1 MNARQIGLG
10 LCCLIP
16 TSLMSVAGFGTLVG
30 LSVAASPQI
39 AEASPVRNSRLTS
52 TNTPTGLRGDVVTWR
67 VRLMANGHPVA
78 YVPIAFTSR
87 SSGYATRTEGT
98 GFTDHNGYATLSF
111 RIPTN
116 VNADNV
122 ILTAISGGGPYTTI
136 VEQRVSIGRR

>member
-1 MNARQIGLG
+1 MNVKKLG
-10 LCCLIP
+10 LALCCMIP
-16 TSLMSVAGFGTLVG
+16 TIVSIAGVGTLVG
-30 LSVAASPQI
+30 LTVAASPQS
-39 AEASPVRNSRLTS
+39 AEASPVRNSRLIT

-67 VRLMANGHPVA
+67 VRLTANGHPVA

-87 SSGYATRTEGT
+87 SSGYATRSEGT
-98 GFTDHNGYATLSF
+98 GFTDHNGYATLTF

-136 VEQRVSIGRR
+136 VEQRVAIGRR